1 MQRYYYKFGN
11 MWLHC
16 EGSSRKAV
24 QESLLGVTDEV
35 LTEKQAQSRA
45 DTDPEL
51 QDAIQCA
58 AMCDLMCN

>member
-16 EGSSRKAV
+16 EGTSRRAV
-24 QESLLGVTDEV
+24 QENLREVTDEV
-35 LTEKQAQSRA
+35 LTEKQARSRA

-51 QDAIQCA
+51 QSAIECA